1 MKTVL
6 TIAGVDSGGGAGI
19 AADLKTFAAL
29 GVHGT
34 CVITSVTAQ
43 NTRGVL
49 NSFDIPVEFIK
60 EQFDAVVSDIRID
73 YVKTGMLSSPDI
85 VRAVADLMRKQ
96 KLPLVI
102 DPVMAAEAGGKLLR
116 DEAVAVLIEELLPF
130 ASVIT
135 PNVFEAERLSGL
147 KIKDIKG
154 AEKAAKKIH
163 ELGAKAV
170 IVTGGHLQGTDV
182 LYADDVFTHIK
193 GKLLKGGTHGS
204 GCTHSAALTAE
215 LARGTPLID
224 AADRAKKFVEYAITT
239 SVKIGGGAAPVNQFG
254 HTMEDSE
261 RYKVLK
267 NVEEAVDMIE
277 TKMSAE
283 LISEVGCN
291 IAMGI
296 SNASLVSDVAAVSGR
311 IVRLKGS
318 PHAVGCVTFGASSH
332 IARIVLTAMQF
343 DSSMKAAMNIRYSKV
358 ALAACKELRLRMASF
373 SREDEPEGV
382 STMEWGV
389 AEAIKKEG
397 RVPDVIYDKG
407 GVGKEAMIRLLGKD
421 AIEVACR
428 AIDISGAMAVGG
440 TKIIPLYKY
449 VNHVYYGGQT

>member
-6 TIAGVDSGGGAGI
+6 TIAGVDSGGGAGV

-34 CVITSVTAQ
+34 CIITSVTAQ

-49 NSFDIPVEFIK
+49 NSFDIPVGFIK
-60 EQFDAVVSDIRID
+60 EQFDAVISDIRID
-73 YVKTGMLSSPDI
+73 YAKTGMLSSPDI
-85 VRAVADLMRKQ
+85 VRTVASLVKKH
-96 KLPLVI
+96 KLQLVI

-116 DEAVAVLIEELLPF
+116 DEAVSVLIEKLLPL
-130 ASVIT
+130 ASVVT

-154 AEKAAKKIH
+154 AEKAARKIH

-182 LYADDVFTHIK
+182 LYADGEFTHIE

-215 LARGTPLID
+215 LARGTPLIE
-224 AADRAKKFVEYAITT
+224 AARSAKKFVEHAIVA
-239 SVKIGGGAAPVNQFG
+239 SEKIGGGAGPVNQLG
-254 HTMEDSE
+254 HMIEESE
-261 RYKVLK
+261 RYYVIK
-267 NVEEAVDMIE
+267 NVEEAVDTIE
-277 TKMSAE
+277 TKMAAE
-283 LISEVGCN
+283 LIPEVGCN
-291 IAMGI
+291 IAMGVP
-296 SNASLVSDVAAVSGR
+296 NATSISDVAAVSGR

-318 PHAVGCVTFGASSH
+318 PHAVGCVAFGASSH

-343 DSSMKAAMNIRYSKV
+343 DSSVRAAMNIRYSED
-358 ALAACKELRLRMASF
+358 ALEACKELGLRMASF
-373 SREDEPEGV
+373 SRKDEPEGV

-407 GVGKEAMIRLLGKD
+407 DVGKEAMIRLLGKD
-421 AIEVACR
+421 AKEVAGR
-428 AIDISGAMAVGG
+428 AIDISCAMAG
-440 TKIIPLYKY
+440 KK
-449 VNHVYYGGQT
+449 

>member
-6 TIAGVDSGGGAGI
+6 TIAGVDSGGGAGV

-43 NTRGVL
+43 NTKGVQ

-60 EQFDAVVSDIRID
+60 EQFDAVASDIRID

-85 VRAVADLMRKQ
+85 VRAVASLVKKH

-102 DPVMAAEAGGKLLR
+102 DPVMAAEAGGKLLM
-116 DEAVAVLIEELLPF
+116 DEAVSVLIEELLPL
-130 ASVIT
+130 ALVIT
-135 PNVFEAERLSGL
+135 PNIFEAERLSGL
-147 KIKDIKG
+147 KIMDLKG
-154 AEKAAKKIH
+154 AEKAARKIH

-170 IVTGGHLQGTDV
+170 IVTGGHLAGTDV
-182 LYADDVFTHIK
+182 LFADDGFTHIE
-193 GKLLKGGTHGS
+193 GELLKGGTHGS

-215 LARGTPLID
+215 LARGTPLIE
-224 AADRAKKFVEYAITT
+224 AARSAKKFVEHAITACE
-239 SVKIGGGAAPVNQFG
+239 KIGGGAAPVNQLG
-254 HTMEDSE
+254 QILAESE
-261 RYKVLK
+261 RYRVIK

-277 TKMSAE
+277 DKMAAG
-283 LISEVGCN
+283 LIPEVGCN

-296 SNASLVSDVAAVSGR
+296 PNASLVSDVAAVSGR

-318 PHAVGCVTFGASSH
+318 PHAVGCVAFSASSH
-332 IARIVLTAMQF
+332 IARIVLTALHF
-343 DSSMKAAMNIRYSKV
+343 DGSMKAAMNIRYSEE
-358 ALAACKELRLRMASF
+358 ALAACKTLGLRMASF

-389 AEAIKKEG
+389 AEAIKQEG
-397 RVPDVIYDKG
+397 RVPDIIYDKG

-421 AIEVACR
+421 AVEVACR
-428 AIDISGAMAVGG
+428 AIEISGAMV
-440 TKIIPLYKY
+440 L
-449 VNHVYYGGQT
+449 

>member
-6 TIAGVDSGGGAGI
+6 TIAGVDSGGGAGV

-60 EQFDAVVSDIRID
+60 EQFDAIVSDIRID

-85 VRAVADLMRKQ
+85 VRAVASLVKKQ

-116 DEAVAVLIEELLPF
+116 DEAVSVLIEELLPL

-135 PNVFEAERLSGL
+135 PNIFEAERLSGL
-147 KIKDIKG
+147 KIMDLKG
-154 AEKAAKKIH
+154 AEKAARKIH

-170 IVTGGHLQGTDV
+170 IVTGGHLKGTDV
-182 LYADDVFTHIK
+182 LFADGAFTHIE
-193 GKLLKGGTHGS
+193 GNLLKGGTHGS

-215 LARGTPLID
+215 LARGTPLIE
-224 AADRAKKFVEYAITT
+224 AARSAKKFVEQAIIAGE
-239 SVKIGGGAAPVNQFG
+239 KIGGGAAPVNQLG
-254 HTMEDSE
+254 QMLAESE
-261 RYKVLK
+261 RYRVIK

-277 TKMSAE
+277 DKMAAG
-283 LISEVGCN
+283 LIPEVGCN

-296 SNASLVSDVAAVSGR
+296 PNASLVSDVAAVSGR

-318 PHAVGCVTFGASSH
+318 PHAVGCVAFGASSH
-332 IARIVLTAMQF
+332 IARIVLTALHF
-343 DSSMKAAMNIRYSKV
+343 DGSMKAAMNIRYSEE
-358 ALAACKELRLRMASF
+358 ALAACKTLGLRMASF

-389 AEAIKKEG
+389 AEAIKKDG

-421 AIEVACR
+421 AVEVACR
-428 AIDISGAMAVGG
+428 AIEISGAM
-440 TKIIPLYKY
+440 II
-449 VNHVYYGGQT
+449 

>member
-49 NSFDIPVEFIK
+49 DSFDIPVEFIK

-85 VRAVADLMRKQ
+85 VRAVASLIKKH

-102 DPVMAAEAGGKLLR
+102 DPVMAAEAGGKLLM
-116 DEAVAVLIEELLPF
+116 DEAVSVLIEELLPL

-135 PNVFEAERLSGL
+135 PNISEAERLSGL
-147 KIKDIKG
+147 KIMDLKG
-154 AEKAAKKIH
+154 AEKAAKKIG

-182 LYADDVFTHIK
+182 LFADDVFTHIE

-204 GCTHSAALTAE
+204 GCTHSAVLTAE
-215 LARGTPLID
+215 LARGTTVIE
-224 AADRAKKFVEYAITT
+224 AARSAKKFVERAITAGE
-239 SVKIGGGAAPVNQFG
+239 KIGGGVAPVNQLG
-254 HTMEDSE
+254 QMLDESE
-261 RYKVLK
+261 RYKALK
-267 NVEEAVDMIE
+267 NVEEAARQIE
-277 TKMSAE
+277 TKMAAG
-283 LISEVGCN
+283 LIPEVGCN

-296 SNASLVSDVAAVSGR
+296 ANASLVSDVAAVSGR

-318 PHAVGCVTFGASSH
+318 PHAVGCVAFGASSH
-332 IARIVLTAMQF
+332 IARIILTAMQF
-343 DSSMKAAMNIRYSKV
+343 ESSTRAAMNIRYSKV
-358 ALAACKELRLRMASF
+358 ALAACKELGLRMASF

-389 AEAIKKEG
+389 AGAIKKEG
-397 RVPDVIYDKG
+397 RVPDVIYDNG
-407 GVGKEAMIRLLGKD
+407 DVGKEAMIRLLGKD
-421 AIEVACR
+421 AIEVAGR
-428 AIDISGAMAVGG
+428 AIDISDAMAGKSKG
-440 TKIIPLYKY
+440 LQHKK
-449 VNHVYYGGQT
+449 

>member
-1 MKTVL
+1 MLTIICVMKTVL
-6 TIAGVDSGGGAGI
+6 TIAGVDSGGGAGV

-49 NSFDIPVEFIK
+49 NSFDIPVEFIE
-60 EQFDAVVSDIRID
+60 EQFDAVISDIRID
-73 YVKTGMLSSPDI
+73 YAKTGMLSSPDI
-85 VRAVADLMRKQ
+85 VRAVASLLKTR

-102 DPVMAAEAGGKLLR
+102 DPVMTAEAGGKLLR
-116 DEAVAVLIEELLPF
+116 DEAVAVLIEELLPL
-130 ASVIT
+130 ASVTT
-135 PNVFEAERLSGL
+135 PNVYEAERLSGL

-163 ELGAKAV
+163 ELGARAV

-182 LYADDVFTHIK
+182 LYVDGKFTCIE
-193 GKLLKGGTHGS
+193 GKLIKGGTHGS

-215 LARGTPLID
+215 LARGTPLIE
-224 AADRAKKFVEYAITT
+224 AARSAKKFVEHAITA
-239 SVKIGGGAAPVNQFG
+239 SEKIGGGAAPVNQLG
-254 HTMEDSE
+254 HLLAESE
-261 RYKVLK
+261 RYRVIK

-277 TKMSAE
+277 TKMPAG
-283 LISEVGCN
+283 LIPEVGCN

-296 SNASLVSDVAAVSGR
+296 PNASLVSDVAAVSGR

-318 PHAVGCVTFGASSH
+318 PHAVGCVAFGASSH
-332 IARIVLTAMQF
+332 IARIVLTAMQY
-343 DSSMKAAMNIRYSKV
+343 DSSMRAAMNIRYSDE
-358 ALAACKELRLRMASF
+358 ALAACKELGLRIASF

-389 AEAIKKEG
+389 AEAIKKAG

-407 GVGKEAMIRLLGKD
+407 DVGKEAMIRLLGRD
-421 AIEVACR
+421 AKEVAGR
-428 AIDISGAMAVGG
+428 AINISGVMAG
-440 TKIIPLYKY
+440 K
-449 VNHVYYGGQT
+449 

>member
-6 TIAGVDSGGGAGI
+6 TIAGVDSGGGAGV

-34 CVITSVTAQ
+34 CVITSLTAQ

-49 NSFDIPVEFIK
+49 NSFDIPVEFIM

-85 VRAVADLMRKQ
+85 VRAVASLIRKQ

-102 DPVMAAEAGGKLLR
+102 DPVMTAEAGGKLLR
-116 DEAVAVLIEELLPF
+116 DEAVAVLIEELLPL

-135 PNVFEAERLSGL
+135 PNIFEAERLSGL

-154 AEKAAKKIH
+154 AEKAARKIH

-182 LYADDVFTHIK
+182 LFADDVFTHIE

-215 LARGTPLID
+215 LARGMPLIE
-224 AADRAKKFVEYAITT
+224 AAKNAKKFVEHAITA
-239 SVKIGGGAAPVNQFG
+239 SEKIGGGAAPVNQLG
-254 HTMEDSE
+254 QMLAESE

-267 NVEEAVDMIE
+267 NVEDAVGQIE
-277 TKMSAE
+277 DKMAAG
-283 LISEVGCN
+283 LIPEVGCN

-296 SNASLVSDVAAVSGR
+296 PNASLVSDVAAVSGR
-311 IVRLKGS
+311 IVKLKGS
-318 PHAVGCVTFGASSH
+318 PHAVGCVAFGASSH
-332 IARIVLTAMQF
+332 IARIVLTAMRF
-343 DSSMKAAMNIRYSKV
+343 DSSMRAAMNIRYSEE
-358 ALAACKELRLRMASF
+358 ALAACKELGLRIAAF

-397 RVPDVIYDKG
+397 RVPDIIYDKG

-421 AIEVACR
+421 AIEVAGK
-428 AIDISGAMAVGG
+428 AIDISGAMAG
-440 TKIIPLYKY
+440 KK
-449 VNHVYYGGQT
+449 